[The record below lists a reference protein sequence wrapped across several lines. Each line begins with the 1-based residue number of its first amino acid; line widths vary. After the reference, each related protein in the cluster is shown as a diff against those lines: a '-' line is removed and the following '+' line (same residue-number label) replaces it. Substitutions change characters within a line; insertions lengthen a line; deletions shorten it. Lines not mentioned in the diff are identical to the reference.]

1 MTQKNGGKMSI
12 KQDYLEENFNKIL
25 EEGDTIEDVL
35 KSLNSLF
42 TNSKEVTKFIID
54 HAYECK
60 LSKGDCYYVYVAWDD
75 IYDALNIM
83 GDDFIQ
89 KDKEEDEEEDAD

>member
-1 MTQKNGGKMSI
+1 MNT

-25 EEGDTIEDVL
+25 EESKTIDDVL
-35 KSLNSLF
+35 KNLNFLF

-60 LSKGDCYYVYVAWDD
+60 LSKGDCYYIYVAWDD
-75 IYDALNIM
+75 IYDALNVI
-83 GDDFIQ
+83 GDDFIK
-89 KDKEEDEEEDAD
+89 KDKKEDEEYDAD